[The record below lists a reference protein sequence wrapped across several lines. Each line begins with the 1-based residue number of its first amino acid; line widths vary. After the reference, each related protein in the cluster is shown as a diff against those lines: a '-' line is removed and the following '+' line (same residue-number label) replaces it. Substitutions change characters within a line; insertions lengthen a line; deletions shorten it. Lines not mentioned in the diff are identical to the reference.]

1 MLNDAIKICR
11 LLIGERVSITDEDID
26 SSILQATS
34 MPIFKDVDTLKL
46 KNELLAI
53 YCVRVS
59 AFKILE
65 ARERREPWIKNFKAN
80 HPVEHWQFW
89 NRYRDYLQNSK
100 GFAPNIISNLDN
112 LTEQIID
119 KLYDPT
125 RQDIEISKKGL
136 VVGQVQSGKTANYT
150 GLICKAAD
158 AGFNLIVVLAGIHN
172 NLRSQTQLRL
182 DEGFLGFDTQ
192 YERAYTINSNT
203 KIGVGLVAGYD
214 KAIASSITTSADK
227 GDFTR
232 GAANSLGVNFNTP
245 QPILVVVKKN
255 AAVLKRLH
263 TWLNSQTIENDKGEK
278 WIVNKSL
285 LVIDDEA
292 DNASINT
299 KKENESPTAINGLI
313 RQITSL
319 FNRSGYVG
327 YTATPFA
334 NIFIPTTEDD
344 LFPRDFIINLPAPSN
359 YIGPDK
365 IFGTS
370 PTPDEEENDLL
381 PIVRTV
387 KDYCS
392 FVPDKHKRD
401 DDKPDDL
408 PESLKK
414 AIKSFII
421 TCAIRILRGQEN
433 KHNSMLIHVTRFVA
447 WQNHIKDL
455 VDNQFQFYKRGIEQ
469 NVASVVEEFR
479 NVFEVDTDEHTSYC
493 TTTANIINSSFATID
508 NSLIIHNWNDVKE
521 KLYNAVSKIEVKSI
535 NGQSVDALKY
545 YEYEKT
551 GVSVIAVGGDKL
563 SRGLTLE
570 GLSVSYYLRA
580 SKMYDT
586 LMQMGRW
593 FGYRPGYVDLCRLYT
608 SDELNEWFRHIT
620 LASEELRDEFNYLA
634 ESGSTPEDYALKI
647 RTHPGCLQITAVS
660 KMRNVN
666 TVRISWSG
674 RLIETY
680 LLSLEKAVIHSN
692 IVITDNFISS
702 LGNADGCTGKN
713 YLWRNIS
720 AETVCAFLS
729 NFSVSTNL
737 KKVDLEGIVRF
748 INKLNQVGELTSW
761 SIALMNKEG
770 SPIRLGLSNKIDVGC
785 YVRNRDEATTSAY
798 LIRKNHIVGN
808 PADEFIDLSE
818 SLLNEAKAETMR
830 VDPEWTKDYPKP
842 KIVREQYRDKSN
854 PLLIIYPLDPQGAN
868 IKGKE
873 TVFTSNSEPFIGFAI
888 SFPKGESGIT
898 EEYAVNSCLID
909 RYRESEEEFDYTN
922 DNTEN
927 DEE

>member
-1 MLNDAIKICR
+1 MLNDAVKICR
-11 LLIGERVSITDEDID
+11 LLIGEKVSITDEDID
-26 SSILQATS
+26 LSILQVVS
-34 MPIFKDVDTLKL
+34 MPKFKDIDTMKL
-46 KNELLAI
+46 KSELLAI
-53 YCVRVS
+53 YCIRVS
-59 AFKILE
+59 SFKILE
-65 ARERREPWIKNFKAN
+65 ARERREPWIKNFKAT
-80 HPVEHWQFW
+80 HPVDHWQFW

-100 GFAPNIISNLDN
+100 GFAPNLIFNLDN
-112 LTEQIID
+112 LTEQILD
-119 KLYDPT
+119 KLYNPT
-125 RQDIEISKKGL
+125 RLDIEISKKGL

-158 AGFNLIVVLAGIHN
+158 AGFNLIIVLAGVHN

-255 AAVLKRLH
+255 ATVLKRLY
-263 TWLNSQTIENDKGEK
+263 TWINSQTIENDRGEK
-278 WIVNKSL
+278 RIVNKSL
-285 LVIDDEA
+285 LIIDDEA

-319 FNRSGYVG
+319 FNRSAYVG

-334 NIFIPTTEDD
+334 NIFIPTTNDD

-370 PTPDEEENDLL
+370 PIPDEDTSDLL

-387 KDYCS
+387 KDYS
-392 FVPDKHKRD
+392 PFVPDKHKRD
-401 DDKPDDL
+401 DDKPNDL
-408 PESLKK
+408 PESLKI

-421 TCAIRILRGQEN
+421 TCAIRILRGQES

-455 VDNQFQFYKRGIEQ
+455 VNNQFQFYKRGIEQ
-469 NVASVVEEFR
+469 NVASVIEELR
-479 NVFEVDTDEHTSYC
+479 SVYEIDTDEHTSYR
-493 TTTANIINSSFATID
+493 TTTTNIMNSTFSNID
-508 NSLIIHNWNDVKE
+508 NSLIVHNWSEVQS

-535 NGQSVDALKY
+535 NGKSIDALKY
-545 YEYEKT
+545 YENEKT

-647 RTHPGCLQITAVS
+647 RTHPGCLQITAIS

-674 RLIETY
+674 RLVETY
-680 LLSLEKAVIHSN
+680 LLSLEKATIHSN

-702 LGNADGCTGKN
+702 LGKADGNTSKN
-713 YLWRNIS
+713 LLWRNIS
-720 AETVCAFLS
+720 AESICNYLS
-729 NFSVSTNL
+729 NFKVSSNL

-761 SIALMNKEG
+761 SIALMNKEN
-770 SPIRLGLSNKIDVGC
+770 SPTRLILSNNINVGC
-785 YVRNRDEATTSAY
+785 YLRNRDEATASAY

-808 PADEFIDLSE
+808 PTDEFIDISKSALD
-818 SLLNEAKAETMR
+818 EAYKETLR
-830 VDPEWTKDYPKP
+830 IDPEWEQNYPKP
-842 KIVREQYRDKSN
+842 KIVRERYRDKSN

-868 IKGKE
+868 IKNKE
-873 TVFTSNSEPFIGFAI
+873 AVFTSDNEPFIGFAI
-888 SFPKGESGIT
+888 SFPEGQSGIT

-909 RYRESEEEFDYTN
+909 KYRESEEEFDYTN
-922 DNTEN
+922 DNTE
-927 DEE
+927 DGEE